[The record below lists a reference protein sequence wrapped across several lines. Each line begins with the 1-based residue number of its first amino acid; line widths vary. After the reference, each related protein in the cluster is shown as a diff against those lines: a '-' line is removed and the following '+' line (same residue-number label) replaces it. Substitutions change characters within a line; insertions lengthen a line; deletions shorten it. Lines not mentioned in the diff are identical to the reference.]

1 MTNETNQALN
11 KITASLDR
19 TNKFTTYLNM
29 GNHQAIADEPRE
41 VGGNDLGPTPYQFV
55 GGGLAACTALTIQM
69 YAKRKNWELTNVT
82 VHVDYSR
89 NYIIDCEDC
98 ENPSAKIETFLL
110 EVKLE
115 GNLTTLQKER
125 LMQIGEK
132 CPVHKTLQ
140 NEVQILSTLVL

>member
-1 MTNETNQALN
+1 MTNQVNKAHN

-19 TNKFTTYLNM
+19 TNQFTTYLNM
-29 GNHQAIADEPRE
+29 GNHQAIADEPNE
-41 VGGNDLGPTPYQFV
+41 VGGNDLGPTPYQYV
-55 GGGLAACTALTIQM
+55 GGGLAACTALTIEM

-82 VHVDYSR
+82 VQVDYSR

-98 ENPSAKIETFLL
+98 ENPNAKIETFLL

-115 GNLTTLQKER
+115 GNLTAIQKER

-140 NEVQILSTLVL
+140 NEVQILSTLIV